1 MLGGDSWTSIAI
13 ALGLENVTLD
23 LLDRHASDVERQESL
38 ARVDFLASRLTF
50 ESFSDGTK
58 DVDLVSLRICI
69 YDTRYAGAPV
79 NVKPNVF
86 ERILHEANEER
97 STNALQLELHY
108 RSKPSGS
115 RVTVLFNN
123 VRIIGV
129 FDWILAVKEYIVSP
143 VEDPWKER
151 DSAREGSL
159 RKSSHF

>member
-1 MLGGDSWTSIAI
+1 M
-13 ALGLENVTLD
+13 
-23 LLDRHASDVERQESL
+23 
-38 ARVDFLASRLTF
+38 
-50 ESFSDGTK
+50 
-58 DVDLVSLRICI
+58 
-69 YDTRYAGAPV
+69 
-79 NVKPNVF
+79 
-86 ERILHEANEER
+86 HEANEER

-151 DSAREGSL
+151 DSAREGLLINPLIFNSIILIIKIVVFCLAAASSSGSSL
-159 RKSSHF
+159 ASHKPNPLVVSTGVATKRCMSDESSLGDLDEDKSPFEL